1 MKTQTKVSE
10 LMPFLRIIA
19 HQNKFR
25 LNRYKELKKALQIL
39 ELSILNN

>member
-1 MKTQTKVSE
+1 MNTQTKVSK
-10 LMPFLRIIA
+10 LIPFLRIVA
-19 HQNKFR
+19 HQNNLR